1 MLING
6 NIKVGAHRTS
16 IRLEPEIWA
25 ALGDIA
31 QRENLTVRQLCTE
44 IDRGAGELS
53 RTAAVRVFVVSYM
66 IRLPMP
72 PSEPLH
78 WPYTAADIE
87 SLEPERSGNL
97 EPERIGNL
105 EPGRIEE
112 YVIRGSRDQ
121 QKRRLAQVKPD

>member
-6 NIKVGAHRTS
+6 NIKVGGHRTS

-25 ALGDIA
+25 ALADIA
-31 QRENLTVRQLCTE
+31 QRENLTVSQLCTE

-53 RTAAVRVFVVSYM
+53 RTAAIRVFVVCYM
-66 IRLPMP
+66 TRLPMP

-78 WPYTAADIE
+78 WPYTAAEIE
-87 SLEPERSGNL
+87 SLEPERSGDS

-105 EPGRIEE
+105 DPESIEE
-112 YVIRGSRDQ
+112 YVIRGSRYQ
-121 QKRRLAQVKPD
+121 QNGA